1 MMSARSQLAAMPLV
15 PRFTVVGSTTMGI
28 VGGLVGLV
36 LGLRAFPA
44 TAWFTVFEVGAPAG
58 VAGAIG
64 GAFIGLVAVTV
75 RKIIHP

>member
-28 VGGLVGLV
+28 VVGLV

-64 GAFIGLVAVTV
+64 GAFSGLVAVTV